1 MRSLT
6 GYDNSGF
13 NEIFLYDAA
22 QNKLSCASCDP
33 SGAPP
38 TASST
43 FFGAEIDAI
52 GPNDG
57 TVGYLQRNV
66 LDDGRVFFSTY
77 NGALPND
84 TNESSDVY
92 EYEDGQLH
100 LISNPASDGSYL
112 YDVSASGNDVFIVTG
127 QRLVGSDKQG
137 AAVFDVRVDGG
148 FPEQGSLT
156 ACNEEDCKGTVTA
169 PALFAPPT
177 SATFAGAGN
186 PATLPAVK
194 PKAKAKSKPG
204 KCRKTYVRRK
214 SKCVK
219 KQAGKSNGHSKKGKK

>member
-22 QNKLSCASCDP
+22 QNKLRCASCDP

-43 FFGAEIDAI
+43 FFGAEIDGI

-148 FPEQGSLT
+148 FPEAASLT
-156 ACNEEDCKGTVTA
+156 ECNEEDCKGAVTA

-186 PATLPAVK
+186 SVAAPAVK
-194 PKAKAKSKPG
+194 AKAKPKSKPG
-204 KCRKTYVRRK
+204 KCKSAHVRRK
-214 SKCVK
+214 GKCVRK
-219 KQAGKSNGHSKKGKK
+219 AKAKANKSAKGRK